1 MNSSAERMQSRTL
14 PQIQQCIAFRSFSI
28 KPKVYETNE
37 LVVAY
42 LDSPLPSKD
51 GAHHAVNDLQN
62 NTIIIQYLIPPR
74 ISNKHII
81 KSHSQKKQIR

>member
-14 PQIQQCIAFRSFSI
+14 PQIQQCIASRSFSI

-51 GAHHAVNDLQN
+51 GAHAVNDLQN
-62 NTIIIQYLIPPR
+62 NTIII
-74 ISNKHII
+74 HI
-81 KSHSQKKQIR
+81 